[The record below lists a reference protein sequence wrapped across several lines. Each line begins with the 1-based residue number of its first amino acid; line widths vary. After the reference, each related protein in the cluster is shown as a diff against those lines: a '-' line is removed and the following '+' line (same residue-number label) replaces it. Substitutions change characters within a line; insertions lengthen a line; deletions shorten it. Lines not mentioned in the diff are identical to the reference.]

1 MAGEWPKVT
10 IESLLESGAIT
21 GHKDGNHGSDY
32 PRVEEFGTSGVPFL
46 TVKSLSEG
54 RLDVDRAPRFADD
67 KADRL
72 HFGFLK
78 PGDVLLSH
86 NATIGRV
93 GIVPDFTG
101 RLLIGTSLTYFR
113 LDDSRIF
120 PRYLAAYF
128 SGADFQNQLAAVMS
142 HTTRNQIPITAQRQ
156 LQIVLPPL
164 AEQKA
169 IAAVLGALDDKIE
182 LNRRMN
188 ATLEATAR
196 ALFQSWF
203 VDFDPVRAKLDGRK
217 PDRLDKSTA
226 ALFPAA
232 FQDSPLGPIPKG
244 WAVARLDDIASVMMG
259 LSPDGDSYNSDGVGV
274 PLINGPMEF
283 GDYFPVKTK
292 WTQASTRF
300 AAEGDLIFCV
310 RGSTTGRRVVSDGE
324 YGIGRGVCAIR
335 AKDRLDSLLYQTIN
349 VGLERLLEKTTGSVF
364 PSLSAPDI
372 KGFSVLKPNGDVQ
385 QLYERTTKPMLQS
398 IQQNHRQSHTLATL
412 RDTLLP
418 KLLSGEISPAGT
430 SSAKH
435 TKHSGE
441 TSA

>member
-1 MAGEWPKVT
+1 MAGSSKTWERVRLGDLVKITHGWPFKSEFFTEERKGRPIIVSIGNFQYTGGFRFASTT
-10 IESLLESGAIT
+10 IKEYVG
-21 GHKDGNHGSDY
+21 DY
-32 PRVEEFGTSGVPFL
+32 PKEYE
-46 TVKSLSEG
+46 LS
-54 RLDVDRAPRFADD
+54 
-67 KADRL
+67 
-72 HFGFLK
+72 
-78 PGDVLLSH
+78 PGDILLVMTCQTAGGEILGIPGRIPDDGKTYLH
-86 NATIGRV
+86 NQRMGKVVIKKPR
-93 GIVPDFTG
+93 
-101 RLLIGTSLTYFR
+101 
-113 LDDSRIF
+113 RIDPAF
-120 PRYLAAYF
+120 VYYLALWSDFNRELCVSA
-128 SGADFQNQLAAVMS
+128 SGTKIL
-142 HTTRNQIPITAQRQ
+142 HTAPVRIEAFEFD
-156 LQIVLPPL
+156 LPPL

-188 ATLEATAR
+188 ATLEVMAR

-203 VDFDPVRAKLDGRK
+203 VDFDPVRAKLDG
-217 PDRLDKSTA
+217 LDKATA

-274 PLINGPMEF
+274 PLINGPVEF

-292 WTQASTRF
+292 WTQAATRF

-335 AKDRLDSLLYQTIN
+335 AKDKLDSFLYQTIN
-349 VGLERLLEKTTGSVF
+349 VGLERLLERTTGSVF

-385 QLYERTTKPMLQS
+385 QLYERTTKPLVQS
-398 IQQNHRQSHTLATL
+398 IQQNHRQSRTLATL

-418 KLLSGEISPAGT
+418 KLMSGEVSVGDARRYAGDII
-430 SSAKH
+430 
-435 TKHSGE
+435 
-441 TSA
+441 